1 MEIRRECLGT
11 IPNYFH
17 QVYHVYNPFYDVT
30 TESTI
35 FWDATP
41 FSLVEIHRR
50 LWERT
55 VAIFKRREEAG
66 TLFCFGRYTVLL
78 RS

>member
-1 MEIRRECLGT
+1 MEIPRECLG

-17 QVYHVYNPFYDVT
+17 QVYHVYNPFYNVT
-30 TESTI
+30 TDTTI

-41 FSLVEIHRR
+41 FSMVQIHRR

-55 VAIFKRREEAG
+55 VAIFRRRDEAD
-66 TLFCFGRYTVLL
+66 TLFCSEAGGSAFL
-78 RS
+78 